1 MRELVREAWRET
13 RWALGI
19 GADDAALADL
29 ALRYSEPHRRYHDL
43 SHLEACLGVLEPHRA
58 LAERIGEVLVA
69 VFFHDAIYD
78 PTRRDNESASAT
90 LARDVLSRSGAGE
103 GAIER
108 IAALIMATR
117 DHDARGAGDAA
128 LVLDVDLSILGEDA
142 ATFDRYDHAIRE
154 EYAFVPDEAYRA
166 GRRAVL
172 EGFLSRPRIYQTAA
186 IHAEREAVARA
197 NLRRAAARLA

>member
-29 ALRYSEPHRRYHDL
+29 ALRYSEPHRRYHDI
-43 SHLEACLGVLEPHRA
+43 SHLEACLCVLEAHRA

-69 VFFHDAIYD
+69 VLFHDAIYD
-78 PTRRDNESASAT
+78 PTRRDSESASAT
-90 LARDVLSRSGAGE
+90 LARDVLSRGGACE
-103 GAIER
+103 GSIER
-108 IAALIMATR
+108 ITGMIMATR
-117 DHDARGAGDAA
+117 DHDPRGAGDAA
-128 LVLDVDLSILGEDA
+128 LLLDVDLSILGEDE
-142 ATFDRYDHAIRE
+142 ATFDRYDRAIRE

-172 EGFLSRPRIYQTAA
+172 EGFLSRQRIYQTAP
-186 IHAEREAVARA
+186 IHAEREAIARA
-197 NLRRAAARLA
+197 NLTRAAARLG